1 MIEKGLRTMSRLN
14 PARIAIVSAR
24 WHSDIVDRAVDGF
37 EKIIQELLPAH
48 TERFQV
54 PGAYEIPLHAQRLAR
69 TGRYDA
75 IVACAFVVDG
85 GIYRHEFV
93 AGTVV
98 DALMRVQLATD
109 VPIFSGVLTPHNFHA
124 HQEHLDYFTRHFEI
138 KGKEL
143 AEAAAATLRSLDR
156 LG

>member
-1 MIEKGLRTMSRLN
+1 MADNTQ
-14 PARIAIVSAR
+14 PARIAVVSAR
-24 WHSDIVDRAVDGF
+24 WHSDIVDRAVAGF
-37 EKIIQELLPAH
+37 EANIHDLLP
-48 TERFQV
+48 TETEHFTV

-75 IVACAFVVDG
+75 IIACAFVVDG

-93 AGTVV
+93 ANTVV
-98 DALMRVQLATD
+98 EALMRIQLETD

-124 HQEHLDYFTRHFEI
+124 HQEHIDYFTRHFEI

-143 AEAAAATLRSLDR
+143 AEAAAATLKSLRSLAR
-156 LG
+156 V